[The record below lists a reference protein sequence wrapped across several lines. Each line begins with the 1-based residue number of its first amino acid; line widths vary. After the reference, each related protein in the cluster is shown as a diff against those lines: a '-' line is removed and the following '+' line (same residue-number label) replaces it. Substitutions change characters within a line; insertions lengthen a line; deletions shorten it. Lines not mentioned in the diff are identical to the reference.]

1 MPPIGSLLIL
11 HNQAL
16 ALLPQFYLSSALIVG
31 GFQPQQQLWRSAL
44 LRATLAAVVA
54 EVAWS
59 GLHPAALPQ
68 RLAAA
73 ALLGALLLNALHL
86 AAIYGLVGGLEYSA
100 ELALALH
107 LLRLLL
113 LIPVNQIGNV
123 WTLEAGTERSQAR
136 WRIGGWIVTVAL
148 GLAVLLLPVLA
159 ESPACVIATV
169 SLPSALM
176 LKALHDNNHHHGGG
190 EGEGGSGG
198 GRERSGKAAAASG
211 SVPARVSMARALL
224 FLLGAC
230 VLGTNGEAMLDSAV
244 GLTVRQSLV
253 RGKSELALAN
263 QTAVLVS
270 MLLALFS
277 EVVLLKGTNAASRSA
292 TYIALWLG
300 VQLLR
305 SGGFGYLTDDF
316 QGALLV
322 WAFVFVDKYTGPL
335 GNAAVETSLLV
346 TLQQQQQQTQPQP
359 PTSKASRRSSS
370 RSSSRGRGR
379 SPSPK
384 SSSLTS
390 GFGSGFG
397 SWTVPGAMLLTV
409 RHVVE
414 SSSRPFFELLL
425 TPPIA
430 TPQEEQEQ
438 EQEAA
443 AAAGG
448 DGAPGSHWPV
458 RFELVVLGLAGGT
471 AAFVL
476 LTLQQ
481 AAAKPK
487 GSSTS
492 TRKGV
497 GKAKKERSKLE

>member
-1 MPPIGSLLIL
+1 
-11 HNQAL
+11 
-16 ALLPQFYLSSALIVG
+16 
-31 GFQPQQQLWRSAL
+31 
-44 LRATLAAVVA
+44 
-54 EVAWS
+54 
-59 GLHPAALPQ
+59 
-68 RLAAA
+68 
-73 ALLGALLLNALHL
+73 
-86 AAIYGLVGGLEYSA
+86 
-100 ELALALH
+100 
-107 LLRLLL
+107 
-113 LIPVNQIGNV
+113 
-123 WTLEAGTERSQAR
+123 
-136 WRIGGWIVTVAL
+136 
-148 GLAVLLLPVLA
+148 
-159 ESPACVIATV
+159 
-169 SLPSALM
+169 
-176 LKALHDNNHHHGGG
+176 
-190 EGEGGSGG
+190 
-198 GRERSGKAAAASG
+198 
-211 SVPARVSMARALL
+211 
-224 FLLGAC
+224 
-230 VLGTNGEAMLDSAV
+230 MLDSAV

-346 TLQQQQQQTQPQP
+346 TLQQQQQQQTQPQP
-359 PTSKASRRSSS
+359 PTSTASRRSSS

-384 SSSLTS
+384 PSLTS

-414 SSSRPFFELLL
+414 SSPRPFFELLL

-430 TPQEEQEQ
+430 TPQEEQ